1 MTQPFVQSIVSCFVV
16 NMPFMA
22 VSSNEL
28 HISSIQPQSVSTDSQ
43 RSVTPQSVDTPSV
56 NPGTSASPQDIG
68 DTGST
73 PPPASD
79 E

>member
-1 MTQPFVQSIVSCFVV
+1 MAKETEKSNNFSVEPQPV
-16 NMPFMA
+16 
-22 VSSNEL
+22 L
-28 HISSIQPQSVSTDSQ
+28 TDAR

>member
-1 MTQPFVQSIVSCFVV
+1 MTKGNEKTSDFSI
-16 NMPFMA
+16 
-22 VSSNEL
+22 E
-28 HISSIQPQSVSTDSQ
+28 PQSVSTDSQ

-68 DTGST
+68 DTGSS